1 MMLLGFG
8 IAEIVGAFCAFRSA
22 RWRPRQARLTS
33 RLRTS
38 SANPTASW
46 LAYSATDIASPSPL
60 FRTQAG
66 GVATNLGLLQQNR
79 HFSDLAGRTDDVCSL
94 RQTGSKRRALTIALL
109 TLNGHRS
116 RADCE
121 SISQIAR
128 ASPTPTETTRFE
140 RRTAAAASPH
150 FCWPTYFCV

>member
-1 MMLLGFG
+1 M
-8 IAEIVGAFCAFRSA
+8 VGAFCAFRSA
-22 RWRPRQARLTS
+22 RWRPRQARS
-33 RLRTS
+33 G
-38 SANPTASW
+38 
-46 LAYSATDIASPSPL
+46 SPRACAQVPPIRQRHSLHIQQQTLQAHLHFSVRKRAVSPRIWD
-60 FRTQAG
+60 FCNKIGT
-66 GVATNLGLLQQNR
+66 
-79 HFSDLAGRTDDVCSL
+79 FSDLVGRTDDVCSL

-121 SISQIAR
+121 RISQIAR